1 MMLPAGRQGMVALVP
16 ANDGTVVMTSQSV
29 LMLEPKLQPHLGS
42 HTQVPRTRLLDLLEA
57 SSRTP
62 VAAILAPPGY
72 GKTTLLA
79 QWAGHDPRA
88 FGWLTIDRRDND
100 PAILLWNL
108 AAAFEGIAPG
118 RVLAELA
125 GTRGSWLVDA
135 LLPQLGSA
143 LATAELPSVLVLD
156 DVHLLRNEDCLDAV
170 TRLIDYLPEGSQ
182 LAIASRGE
190 PSLPLARLRAEGRV
204 VEVGPE
210 ELAMDPGEAGS
221 LFEHGHVDLDAAD
234 LDELVR
240 RTEGWP
246 VALHLAARTA
256 AGRRRSDRAVTLTGD
271 DRFLV
276 DYLQFELLS
285 RLPDPLVTFLTRCS
299 VLDRMSGPLCDAVLD
314 TTGSADL
321 LESLARSDLL
331 TTPLDR
337 RRQWYRLHRL
347 FRELLRSQ
355 LERGDPALA
364 KELTQRAAGWCAAN
378 DLPEEAVRYAMAAGD
393 ADRAAAVAVAAA
405 LPLYADGRLDE
416 LARWFGWFETNGQVE
431 GHPGVAMLGAWVG
444 ALTGHPTA
452 AERWAGAAGRAPAG
466 APPRAASTEGPHAL
480 LRAALCRGGVKQ
492 MAADAELALELA
504 PTGSAW
510 QATAQLLLAISHLLS
525 GRQDQAERHLADAAE
540 VGEDAGVD
548 AGMLALAER
557 SILAIARGEW
567 RQAEA
572 HAERAAAGAR
582 DRWLDRYASG
592 ALLHA
597 VTARLAIHRGDVAR
611 ARDDLAR
618 AERLRPLLTWALPHL
633 AVQVRL
639 EMARSY
645 LALTDAA
652 SARTMLWE
660 VDDLLSRRPQLGLL
674 RDQAAELHAQLDT
687 MRMDAVGA
695 SSLTAAEVRLLRLL
709 GTHYSFREIGVQ
721 LYLSQHTVKSQA
733 MSIYRKFGVSSRSE
747 AIGHAR
753 DLGLLVE

>member
-1 MMLPAGRQGMVALVP
+1 
-16 ANDGTVVMTSQSV
+16 MTSQSV
-29 LMLEPKLQPHLGS
+29 LTLEPKLQPHLGS
-42 HTQVPRTRLLDLLEA
+42 HAQVPRTRLLDLIEA

-100 PAILLWNL
+100 PAVLLRNL
-108 AAAFEGIAPG
+108 ATAFERMAPG
-118 RVLAELA
+118 HALLEGA
-125 GTRGSWLVDA
+125 GAAGPEALDT

-143 LATAELPSVLVLD
+143 LSTAELPSVVVLD
-156 DVHLLRNEDCLDAV
+156 DVHLLWNEDCLDAV

-182 LAIASRGE
+182 LAVASRGE
-190 PSLPLARLRAEGRV
+190 PPLPLARLRAEGRV

-210 ELAMDPGEAGS
+210 ELAMDHEEASS
-221 LFEHGHVDLDAAD
+221 LLEGADVDLATAD
-234 LDELVR
+234 VDELVR

-246 VALHLAARTA
+246 VALHLAVRA
-256 AGRRRSDRAVTLTGD
+256 ATGRRRADRVVTLTRD
-271 DRFLV
+271 DRFLA

-285 RLPDPLVTFLTRCS
+285 RLPERLVTFLTRCS
-299 VLDRMSGPLCDAVLD
+299 VLERMSGPLCDAVLA

-321 LESLARSDLL
+321 LESLARSSLL

-337 RRQWYRLHRL
+337 RRHWYRLHRL

-355 LERGDPALA
+355 LERSNPGLA
-364 KELTQRAAGWCAAN
+364 VELTRRAAEWCAAN
-378 DLPEEAVRYAMAAGD
+378 DLPESAIGYAMAAGD
-393 ADRAAAVAVAAA
+393 ADRAAGLVVDAAPAVH
-405 LPLYADGRLDE
+405 ADGRLDE
-416 LARWFGWFETNGQVE
+416 LERWFGWFEANGEVE
-431 GHPGVAMLGAWVG
+431 GHADLAVLGAWIG
-444 ALTGHPTA
+444 ALTGHPVA
-452 AERWAGAAGRAPAG
+452 AERWAGAVRRASAGTASGAGR
-466 APPRAASTEGPHAL
+466 REGPEAL
-480 LRAALCRGGVKQ
+480 LRAALCRGGVEK
-492 MAADAELALELA
+492 MGTDAELALVLA
-504 PTGSAW
+504 PAGGAW
-510 QATAQLLLAISHLLS
+510 QAAAQLLLGISHLLA
-525 GRQDQAERHLADAAE
+525 GRQDEAERHLADATE

-557 SILAIARGEW
+557 SILAMARGEW

-572 HAERAAAGAR
+572 LAGRASAGAR
-582 DRWLDRYASG
+582 GAWRDRYGSG

-597 VTARLAIHRGDVAR
+597 VTARLAIHRGDVAQ

-639 EMARSY
+639 EMARTY
-645 LALTDAA
+645 LALTDAVA
-652 SARTMLWE
+652 ARTMLWE
-660 VDDLLSRRPQLGLL
+660 VGDLLSRRSRLGLL

-695 SSLTAAEVRLLRLL
+695 SALTTAEVRLLRLL

-747 AIGHAR
+747 AIRHAR

>member
-1 MMLPAGRQGMVALVP
+1 MI
-16 ANDGTVVMTSQSV
+16 SQSV
-29 LMLEPKLQPHLGS
+29 LTLEPKLQPHLGS
-42 HTQVPRTRLLDLLEA
+42 HAQVLRDRLLDLLEA

-79 QWAGHDPRA
+79 QWAEHDPRA

-100 PAILLWNL
+100 PAVLLRNL
-108 AAAFEGIAPG
+108 AAAFERIAPG
-118 RVLAELA
+118 RALLDAA
-125 GTRGSWLVDA
+125 GASGPGAVDA

-143 LATAELPSVLVLD
+143 LSTAELPSVVVLD
-156 DVHLLRNEDCLDAV
+156 DAHLLRNGDCLDAV

-190 PSLPLARLRAEGRV
+190 PSLSLARLRAEGRV

-210 ELAMDPGEAGS
+210 ELAMDRGEAGS
-221 LFEHGHVDLDAAD
+221 LLEHVHGDLAAAD
-234 LDELVR
+234 VDELVR

-246 VALHLAARTA
+246 VALHLVARAA
-256 AGRRRSDRAVTLTGD
+256 AGRRRPDPTVTLTGD

-285 RLPDPLVTFLTRCS
+285 RLPERLVTFLTCCS
-299 VLDRMSGPLCDAVLD
+299 VLDRMSGPLCDAVLA
-314 TTGSADL
+314 TSGSADV
-321 LESLARSDLL
+321 LESLARSNLL

-355 LERGDPALA
+355 LERSDPALA
-364 KELTQRAAGWCAAN
+364 VELTRRAAEWCAAN
-378 DLPEEAVRYAMAAGD
+378 DLPEPAIGYAMAAGD
-393 ADRAAAVAVAAA
+393 AHRAAGVVVDAA
-405 LPLYADGRLDE
+405 LPVYADGRLDQLE
-416 LARWFGWFETNGQVE
+416 RWFGWFEASGEVE
-431 GHPGVAMLGAWVG
+431 RHAGVAVLGAWIA

-452 AERWAGAAGRAPAG
+452 AERWAGAARRAPAG
-466 APPRAASTEGPHAL
+466 AAPTEGPQAL
-480 LRAALCRGGVKQ
+480 LRAALCRGGVEQ
-492 MAADAELALELA
+492 MGTDAELALVLA

-510 QATAQLLLAISHLLS
+510 QAAAHLLLGISHLLA

-540 VGEDAGVD
+540 AGEDAGVD

-557 SILAIARGEW
+557 SVLAMARGEW
-567 RQAEA
+567 HQAEA
-572 HAERAAAGAR
+572 LAELASAGAH
-582 DRWLDRYASG
+582 DAWLERYASG

-597 VTARLAIHRGDVAR
+597 VTARLAIHRGDVVR
-611 ARDDLAR
+611 ARESLAR
-618 AERLRPLLTWALPHL
+618 ADRLRPLLTWALPHL

-639 EMARSY
+639 EMARNY

-652 SARTMLWE
+652 AARTMLLE
-660 VDDLLSRRPQLGLL
+660 ADDLLSRRPRLGLL
-674 RDQAAELHAQLDT
+674 RDQAAELRAQLDT

-695 SSLTAAEVRLLRLL
+695 SSLTTAEVRLLRLL
-709 GTHYSFREIGVQ
+709 GTHFSFREIGVQ

-747 AIGHAR
+747 AIRHAR